1 MRTLSYLAVAAL
13 ALVAV
18 PAMAASRTY
27 TMDPGH
33 TQVMFTWSHFGFS
46 NPTANFNTVKGTLTY
61 DPAHPS
67 KSSVQVTMPVS
78 SLDTHVPALDEHLKG
93 ADFFNAARYPEI
105 TFKSTRV
112 VPEGKGRLE
121 VIGNLT
127 VHGKTHPVTL
137 HATLNKIGMQP
148 MMKMPAV
155 GFAATGT
162 LKRSWFGVDKY
173 VPMVSDTIHL
183 RITVEADAKAAMEA
197 GKKS

>member
-1 MRTLSYLAVAAL
+1 MRTLRTLRYLAAMAL
-13 ALVAV
+13 ALTAT
-18 PAMAASRTY
+18 AAFATPHTY

-67 KSSVQVTMPVS
+67 HSSVQVSMPVS
-78 SLDTHVPALDEHLKG
+78 SIDTHVPALDEHLKSD
-93 ADFFNAARYPEI
+93 DFFNAKKYPMV
-105 TFKSTRV
+105 TFKSTKVTPAGAHKLTV
-112 VPEGKGRLE
+112 V
-121 VIGNLT
+121 GNLT

-137 HATLNKIGMQP
+137 HATLNKMGMQP
-148 MMKMPAV
+148 MEKKPAI
-155 GFAATGT
+155 GFSATGT

-183 RITVEADAKAAMEA
+183 RITVEALENSTK
-197 GKKS
+197 